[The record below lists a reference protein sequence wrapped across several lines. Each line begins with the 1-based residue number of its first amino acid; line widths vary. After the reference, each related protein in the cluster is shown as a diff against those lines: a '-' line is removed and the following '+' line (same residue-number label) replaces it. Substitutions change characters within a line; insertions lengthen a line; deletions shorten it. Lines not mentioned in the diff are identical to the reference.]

1 MIKNLKNVLK
11 YLKTIPKYIEKL
23 KIISER
29 QINEID
35 QKKVRRIRNKKKDR
49 LEEVDENLRISILR
63 NRFLK
68 RPKTLKKK

>member
-1 MIKNLKNVLK
+1 MKQIK
-11 YLKTIPKYIEKL
+11 
-23 KIISER
+23 
-29 QINEID
+29 
-35 QKKVRRIRNKKKDR
+35 KKVRRIRNKKKDR